1 MNWLFL
7 ILAGCFEVVG
17 VMGITKV
24 NQSPGLK
31 SYFILIGGFS
41 LSFMFLA
48 LAMETIA
55 MGTAYAVW
63 TGIGTVGSALIGM
76 LLYGE
81 PKNKLRIL
89 FIAIIIFSVIALKIV
104 E

>member
-1 MNWLFL
+1 MNWFFL

-24 NQSPGLK
+24 NQSPGVK
-31 SYFILIGGFS
+31 SYLILIGGFA
-41 LSFMFLA
+41 LSFVFLA
-48 LAMETIA
+48 VAMKTIA

-81 PKNKLRIL
+81 PKNKRRIL
-89 FIAIIIFSVIALKIV
+89 FIAIIIISVIALKMV
-104 E
+104 G